1 MERRGEQKYDA
12 NACFFS
18 SKASAT
24 KRTKNGNRHAM
35 LRVIQHGMMIAI
47 FLSGKPAGLEIA
59 IKMATIGEGDY

>member
-24 KRTKNGNRHAM
+24 TRTKNGDRHAM
-35 LRVIQHGMMIAI
+35 LKVIQHGVTIAI
-47 FLSGKPAGLEIA
+47 V
-59 IKMATIGEGDY
+59 